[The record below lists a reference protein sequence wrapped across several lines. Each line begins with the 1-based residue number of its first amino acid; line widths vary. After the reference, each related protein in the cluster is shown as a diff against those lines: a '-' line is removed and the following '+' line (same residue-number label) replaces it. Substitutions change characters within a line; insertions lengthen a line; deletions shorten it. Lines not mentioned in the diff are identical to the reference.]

1 MNIILLIVLLIVTSI
16 SIVEYILY
24 TNLKKQSQETIRIQK
39 KELESLLIAL
49 KKSKEQIEL
58 FSVNTKEEQFA
69 RQLITHLDQAIVYVD
84 EHKIVQYINL
94 YASQLLPEQCKVGS
108 RFDTCIHITNNSSK
122 TESVFDDA
130 IRGKRIQLTEGYS
143 LNSRK
148 GPIPVIGS
156 LLPVNISSQSY
167 GLIIICSDNS
177 ARMQKESEQ
186 KIFFSQAAHEL
197 RTPLTVIRLTIGVLM
212 KKISTLPSEKIAE
225 HLRRMDET
233 STHLVQ
239 LVNDFLNLSR
249 LDMGRIELV
258 NSSFDMVALTDEI
271 IHELMPLFREK
282 KLYIHHEMGDTE
294 YRNVVGDR
302 TKVKEVLTNILSN
315 SVKYT
320 LQGGL
325 TVSHT
330 SHDAVLATK
339 VTDTGSGI
347 PIEQQGMLFKRFMQV
362 GGARQQSTAKSTG
375 LGLYISKKIAQL
387 MHGDVV
393 LEKSEPGV
401 GSTFTFTLPIG

>member
-1 MNIILLIVLLIVTSI
+1 VNIILLIVLLIVIAI

-24 TNLKKQSQETIRIQK
+24 TNLKKQSHVAIQIQK
-39 KELESLLIAL
+39 KEYESLAAAL

-58 FSVNTKEEQFA
+58 FSLNTKEEQFA

-94 YASQLLPEQCKVGS
+94 YASQLLPEQSKVGS
-108 RFDTCIHITNNSSK
+108 RIDNCIQIIKDSSK
-122 TESVFDDA
+122 TESVFDEA
-130 IRGKRIQLTEGYS
+130 FRGKRIQLTEGYS
-143 LNSRK
+143 LNSIH
-148 GPIPVIGS
+148 GPIPIIGS
-156 LLPVNISSQSY
+156 IIPVNTIAQTY
-167 GLIIICSDNS
+167 GVIMIVSNNS
-177 ARMQKESEQ
+177 ERVQKEIEQ
-186 KIFFSQAAHEL
+186 KVFFSQAAHEL

-212 KKISTLPSEKIAE
+212 KKFTTLTPEKISE

-258 NSSFDMVALTDEI
+258 NSSFDMLALTDEI

-325 TVSHT
+325 TVTHT
-330 SHDAVLATK
+330 SHDNVLATK

-362 GGARQQSTAKSTG
+362 GGARQQSTAKSPG
-375 LGLYISKKIAQL
+375 LG
-387 MHGDVV
+387 
-393 LEKSEPGV
+393 
-401 GSTFTFTLPIG
+401 